1 MLSTKRSIL
10 YVDDDGGARLTL
22 TLLFGQQGYEVLAV
36 SRSQAIQFVIP
47 EESFDLYLL
56 GARLSEMY
64 KAALC
69 RKIRAFDR
77 DTPIIICAGD
87 TKESKQESA
96 LCVGCTIFISK
107 LDIDKLL
114 DQVKAELEF

>member
-1 MLSTKRSIL
+1 
-10 YVDDDGGARLTL
+10 
-22 TLLFGQQGYEVLAV
+22 
-36 SRSQAIQFVIP
+36 
-47 EESFDLYLL
+47 
-56 GARLSEMY
+56 MY
-64 KAALC
+64 NAALC

-96 LCVGCTIFISK
+96 LCVGCTVFISK
-107 LDIDKLL
+107 LGIDKLL